1 MPQSLMVCSRC
12 PNIHNYQAISS
23 SIGKI
28 FKPSYRTDWYGKI
41 QSILVPLIV
50 AIKISIILVLCYWKQ
65 IAQLKSKVYL
75 MTNTYKKIIGNFL
88 SIFMIKLISTLSRY
102 IGTLL
107 FFVVLI

>member
-50 AIKISIILVLCYWKQ
+50 AIKISIILVY
-65 IAQLKSKVYL
+65 
-75 MTNTYKKIIGNFL
+75 
-88 SIFMIKLISTLSRY
+88 
-102 IGTLL
+102 TLL
-107 FFVVLI
+107 LETNSSTEIKSLLNDKYL